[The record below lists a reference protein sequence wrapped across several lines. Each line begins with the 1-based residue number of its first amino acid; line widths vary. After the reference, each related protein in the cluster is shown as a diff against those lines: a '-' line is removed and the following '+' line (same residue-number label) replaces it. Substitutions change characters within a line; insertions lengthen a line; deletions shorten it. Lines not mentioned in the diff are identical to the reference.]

1 MVEFQRYAVKVVCP
15 DGDETFL
22 QSASYSSKV
31 SIRQGA
37 ELYVSLDAAMK
48 AVSRIKKRFP
58 GWVERGAIFS
68 YIPVSVR
75 FRE

>member
-1 MVEFQRYAVKVVCP
+1 MVEFQRYAVKVVYP

-31 SIRQGA
+31 SMRQGA